1 MSDERSESRV
11 LILIVQK
18 SLQIAL
24 IAFWYATTCPG
35 EKNYLL
41 FVYPNKSDQNNILKV
56 CSNHHLWCLSL
67 FWSYLSNFF
76 VASFLLAYISVTY
89 VWWPNQKRYFVTRN
103 FLIMTE
109 VILSLRQRNQTFYM
123 SKGKI
128 GTHKSSFPFLLAF
141 TISCFKSSKICWL
154 DINIAKLTKYW

>member
-11 LILIVQK
+11 LILIIQK
-18 SLQIAL
+18 SLQNAL
-24 IAFWYATTCPG
+24 
-35 EKNYLL
+35 LL
-41 FVYPNKSDQNNILKV
+41 SDMLPPALVKKLPAVCIPKSDQKNILKV
-56 CSNHHLWCLSL
+56 CSNHHLWCLSF
-67 FWSYLSNFF
+67 FWCYLSNFF

-89 VWWPNQKRYFVTRN
+89 VWWPNQKRYFVTIN
-103 FLIMTE
+103 FLITTE

-141 TISCFKSSKICWL
+141 TMRCFKSSKICWL
-154 DINIAKLTKYW
+154 EINIAKLTKYW